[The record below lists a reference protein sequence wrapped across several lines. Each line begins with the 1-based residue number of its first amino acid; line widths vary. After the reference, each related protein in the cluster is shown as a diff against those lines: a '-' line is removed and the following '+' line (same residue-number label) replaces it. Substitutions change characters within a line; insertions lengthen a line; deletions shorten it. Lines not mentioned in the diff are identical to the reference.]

1 MLKVVATVARMDS
14 QTKQIFPHFKQTGP
28 QCLQEEGKKTKHK
41 NRNYCKKNRAKVA
54 LKSRSIRNRVIAE
67 ERKKQ

>member
-1 MLKVVATVARMDS
+1 MLEIAATVARMSS

-41 NRNYCKKNRAKVA
+41 NRNYCKKNRGAK
-54 LKSRSIRNRVIAE
+54 KSLDS
-67 ERKKQ
+67 KSGHC

>member
-1 MLKVVATVARMDS
+1 MLEIVATVARMGS

-41 NRNYCKKNRAKVA
+41 NRNYCKKIVA
-54 LKSRSIRNRVIAE
+54 RKSRSIRNRVIAE